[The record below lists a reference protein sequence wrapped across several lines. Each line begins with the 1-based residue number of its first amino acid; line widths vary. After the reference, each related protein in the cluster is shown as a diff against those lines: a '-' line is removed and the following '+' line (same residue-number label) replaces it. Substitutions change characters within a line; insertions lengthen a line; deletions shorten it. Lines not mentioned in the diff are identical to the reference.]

1 MRPETRKGQL
11 FEDLENELALTRK
24 VLERLPEKQFD
35 FQPHEKSM
43 SLGRLAAHTANLAN
57 WITMSIEMDE
67 LDLAKFPPPDRNGPE
82 SSAALLAAF
91 DQSSTKARAAFAKFD
106 DASLDQIWTLRMGER
121 VLKQFPRRIVLRTMC
136 LSHMIHHRAQLL
148 TYLRILDEKVP
159 SVYGPSADEPGM

>member
-1 MRPETRKGQL
+1 MRPNTLKDL
-11 FEDLENELALTRK
+11 LYEDLESELALTKK

-43 SLGRLAAHTANLAN
+43 SLGRLAAHVANLAN

-67 LDLAKFPPPDRNGPE
+67 LDVAKFPPIRTGPE
-82 SSAALLAAF
+82 TSAALMEAF
-91 DQSSTKARAAFAKFD
+91 EQSSAKARAAFAKLND
-106 DASLDQIWTLRMGER
+106 VSLDQIWTLRMGER

-159 SVYGPSADEPGM
+159 SVYGPSADEQ

>member
-1 MRPETRKGQL
+1 MRPDTLKGL
-11 FEDLENELALTRK
+11 LYEDMENELALTKK
-24 VLERLPEKQFD
+24 VLERLPNQQFE

-43 SLGRLAAHTANLAN
+43 SLGRLAAHVANIPN
-57 WITMSIEMDE
+57 WIALSIEMDE

-91 DQSSTKARAAFAKFD
+91 EQSSAKARAAFEKLD
-106 DASLDQIWTLRMGER
+106 DATLDRIWTLRLGDR

-159 SVYGPSADEPGM
+159 SVYGPSADEPG